1 MDDGM
6 TERHIVAM
14 GGGGF
19 STDDRGLD
27 RYVLD
32 LLGARR
38 PKVCFVPTATA
49 SAATYVT
56 RFLEAFPSS
65 SFEPSFLDLFDRTVS
80 DLHGFL
86 CEQDMIYVGG
96 GNTANMLAVWRVH
109 GADRA
114 LRDAWEAG
122 VVLCGVS
129 AGANC
134 WFEASTTDSFLRGR
148 ADPLPDGLGFLRGS
162 YCPHYDG
169 EPSRRPAFR
178 ALIAAGTLPPGVACD
193 DGAAAHFVGT
203 ELHEAVTCRDG
214 AAAYLLRPEGGD
226 VVEEPIAT
234 RRLSG

>member
-1 MDDGM
+1 
-6 TERHIVAM
+6 
-14 GGGGF
+14 
-19 STDDRGLD
+19 
-27 RYVLD
+27 
-32 LLGARR
+32 
-38 PKVCFVPTATA
+38 
-49 SAATYVT
+49 
-56 RFLEAFPSS
+56 
-65 SFEPSFLDLFDRTVS
+65 
-80 DLHGFL
+80 
-86 CEQDMIYVGG
+86 MIYVGG

-114 LRDAWEAG
+114 LRAAWEAG

-193 DGAAAHFVGT
+193 DGTAAHFVGT
-203 ELHEAVTCRDG
+203 ESHEAVTSGDG

>member
-1 MDDGM
+1 MDDRM

-80 DLHGFL
+80 DLHGS
-86 CEQDMIYVGG
+86 
-96 GNTANMLAVWRVH
+96 
-109 GADRA
+109 
-114 LRDAWEAG
+114 
-122 VVLCGVS
+122 S
-129 AGANC
+129 A
-134 WFEASTTDSFLRGR
+134 
-148 ADPLPDGLGFLRGS
+148 
-162 YCPHYDG
+162 
-169 EPSRRPAFR
+169 SR
-178 ALIAAGTLPPGVACD
+178 T
-193 DGAAAHFVGT
+193 
-203 ELHEAVTCRDG
+203 
-214 AAAYLLRPEGGD
+214 
-226 VVEEPIAT
+226 
-234 RRLSG
+234 